1 MFSIVTIAAAVVVA
15 VDVLAAKE
23 SVDEN
28 HQVPTTTNHQRRDG
42 SRDGRRSGR

>member
-28 HQVPTTTNHQRRDG
+28 HQVPTNENHQKPTP
-42 SRDGRRSGR
+42 